1 MQRRTADLQLEKVQI
16 GLSLV
21 TQVNGNALPFVFDP
35 IDLAQAEERVERIKS
50 ERRQT
55 ELEIANSQTEIL
67 GLLGKG
73 RIEP

>member
-1 MQRRTADLQLEKVQI
+1 MQRPLLIWKLEKVQI

-21 TQVNGNALPFVFDP
+21 NQVNDSTLPFVFDP
-35 IDLAQAEERVERIKS
+35 IDLAQAEERVESINS

-55 ELEIANSQTEIL
+55 ELEIENSQTEIL

-73 RIEP
+73 RIGP